1 MRLHVRQR
9 YVAIL
14 TVSKLILIC
23 ILACFLIIP
32 LTAGNDDLAII
43 NQANLQV
50 ARVEYFAQAVQTL
63 AYRPLTF
70 HSEAVSGM
78 EVNLPVLQQTQNGLM
93 KGDSSLGLPSNPPD
107 DVRMLLTNM
116 QPDYSATVTA
126 LKAIL
131 TNPDKPPDPLQVD
144 IVMRH
149 TQPYAVGLYQV
160 VLALSKHAEER
171 KILFFVI
178 EIILLVLVLLD
189 VGGGY
194 LFLIR
199 PVLKEVS
206 SELIPAQATPS

>member
-14 TVSKLILIC
+14 IVSKLILLC

-32 LTAGNDDLAII
+32 LLAGNDELAII

-50 ARVEYFAQAVQTL
+50 ARVEFFAQATQTL

-78 EVNLPVLQQTQNGLM
+78 EVNLPILQQTQNGLL
-93 KGDSSLGLPSNPPD
+93 KGDPSLGLPSNTPD
-107 DVRMLLTNM
+107 DVRQLLLNM

-126 LKAIL
+126 LKIIL
-131 TNPDKPPDPLQVD
+131 ANPDKPPDPIQVD

-160 VLALSKHAEER
+160 VQAMTKHAEER
-171 KILFFVI
+171 KTLFFVI
-178 EIILLVLVLLD
+178 DIILVVLVLID
-189 VGGGY
+189 IGGGY
-194 LFLIR
+194 LLLIR
-199 PVLKEVS
+199 PVLKEVVD
-206 SELIPAQATPS
+206 ELISTQATPT

>member
-23 ILACFLIIP
+23 ILACFLVIP
-32 LTAGNDDLAII
+32 LVAGNDDLAII

-50 ARVEYFAQAVQTL
+50 ARVEYFAQAVQVL

-78 EVNLPVLQQTQNGLM
+78 EVNLPILQQTQNGLL
-93 KGDSSLGLPSNPPD
+93 KGDTTLGLPNNPPD
-107 DVRMLLTNM
+107 DVHILLVNM
-116 QPDYSATVTA
+116 QPDYSAMVAA

-131 TNPDKPPDPLQVD
+131 ANPDKQPDPLQVD
-144 IVMRH
+144 IIMQH
-149 TQPYAVGLYQV
+149 TQPYAIGLYQV
-160 VLALSKHAEER
+160 VQAMTKHAEQR
-171 KILFFVI
+171 KILFF
-178 EIILLVLVLLD
+178 IIDIVLVVLVLLD

-206 SELIPAQATPS
+206 DELIPAQATST

>member
-32 LTAGNDDLAII
+32 LMAGNDDLAII
-43 NQANLQV
+43 NQANLQI

-78 EVNLPVLQQTQNGLM
+78 EVNLPILQQTQNGLL

-107 DVRMLLTNM
+107 DVHQLLVNM

-126 LKAIL
+126 LKVIL
-131 TNPDKPPDPLQVD
+131 ANPDKQPDPIQID

-160 VLALSKHAEER
+160 VLALTKHAEGR
-171 KILFFVI
+171 KIFFFVI
-178 EIILLVLVLLD
+178 DIVLVVLVFLD

-194 LFLIR
+194 VFLIR
-199 PVLKEVS
+199 PVLRDVMQTIEGVKHE
-206 SELIPAQATPS
+206 

>member
-1 MRLHVRQR
+1 MRFHVRRR

-14 TVSKLILIC
+14 TLSKLLLLC

-32 LTAGNDDLAII
+32 LMSGNDDLVSI
-43 NQANLQV
+43 NQTNLQV
-50 ARVEYFAQAVQTL
+50 ARIEYFAQAVQTL

-78 EVNLPVLQQTQNGLM
+78 EVNLPILQQTQNGLL
-93 KGDSSLGLPSNPPD
+93 KGDTSLGLPSNPPD
-107 DVRMLLTNM
+107 DVHQLLINM

-126 LKAIL
+126 LKVIL
-131 TNPDKPPDPLQVD
+131 ANPDKQPDPIQID

-149 TQPYAVGLYQV
+149 TQPYAIGLYQV
-160 VLALSKHAEER
+160 VQAMTKHAEQR

-178 EIILLVLVLLD
+178 DIVLVVLIFLD

-206 SELIPAQATPS
+206 DELIPTQATSS